1 MFLPKAPWS
10 GSVLDRADEALRPA
24 SLLLAEACLSF
35 HYKTNHRFVV
45 QIFWKYRQPLQGR

>member
-10 GSVLDRADEALRPA
+10 GSVLDRADDALRLA
-24 SLLLAEACLSF
+24 FLLLAEACLSF